1 MALTEA
7 QADLTGGLVSGG
19 SSFIAGIFNYFAN
32 ERTNKQNREL
42 FDINR
47 KDTLAVQ
54 RSSEKIAKAN
64 LALNTRQ
71 QNFNE
76 SEAEKNRKEAT
87 EQKGY
92 GRIQNAYQRG
102 ADIFSQQ
109 MQLNQIKAA
118 PFQKYAA
125 GR

>member
-7 QADLTGGLVSGG
+7 QAELASGG
-19 SSFIAGIFNYFAN
+19 MQSGSSLIAGIFNYYATKD
-32 ERTNKQNREL
+32 TNKKNREI

-47 KDTLAVQ
+47 KDTLAAQ
-54 RSSEKIAKAN
+54 KSAEKLAKAN

-71 QNFNE
+71 QAFNE
-76 SEAEKNRKEAT
+76 SEAAANRQEAT

-92 GRIQNAYQRG
+92 GRMMTSYQRG
-102 ADIFSQQ
+102 ADLLTQNMNLLQ
-109 MQLNQIKAA
+109 AKAA